1 MQTSEYDNRLY
12 LPLTLKNGLDVLL
25 VHDQQCKK
33 NAVSM
38 AIQAGHFRDPANCEG
53 LLHLLEHML
62 FLGNNVFPEANGLS
76 DYLSHHGG
84 NINAWTGT
92 EFSNFHFEVP
102 SYYLPQS
109 MEQFCQML
117 SAPLLDKEQIEKEIC
132 AIDAEYKLKHK
143 DDLRRLY
150 QVHKET
156 CNPEHPFSQF
166 SVGNQETL
174 GQHSIDDLSLLL
186 RNVHRDFYIAGNMRL
201 CIVSD
206 IPLDI
211 LKELT
216 EQCFSKLRQ
225 TELLE
230 DVKLPPLYLP
240 EQLGVKIHIQ
250 PIQRARRLI
259 ISFALPDTHCFYR
272 SKPLGLIS
280 HIIGDEGHGSLLH
293 YFKQKNWAT
302 SLSAGGGI
310 QGSNFKDYN
319 LNLQL
324 TEYGLEKI
332 DDILEAIFSYL
343 VMLRSDINESWRY
356 QEKITLAKQAFDF
369 SDASKPIDDAI
380 HYANQMFNY
389 PIEHV
394 IAGDYLLD
402 EPDYKTVFY
411 LLDFICPSNMRVKI
425 IHPNAKTNK
434 RAKWYRTPYAINS
447 LEPSLIA
454 KLQNP
459 INIEQLTL
467 PKQNPFIIESTQLKP
482 LDKALEYPAKII
494 DSEGLDLWFGQDHKF
509 KQPKGD
515 CFLSFDCGV
524 VAEGVEVSTYKRL
537 WVAMLMEEFS
547 QEYYQA
553 GVAGLHYH
561 LYPHQAGFSLHTN
574 GFSQKQLDLC
584 MALFDRLNT
593 PHNFERYF
601 DQVRNKH
608 WQALQNT
615 LVNKPI
621 NRLFNRLSVILQRYS
636 YAPVDMLPV
645 VENATIE
652 HIVNV
657 QKQLFDDVFIEGFLH
672 GDWTRQQAE
681 NLGGFLAEKRKLYP
695 SGKRIPRDVINLCGG
710 ERYIHQ
716 VSSQHDDSAAVIYFQ
731 SPSASKEDTAL
742 TILTEQLIASPFFN
756 ILRTEKQLGYLVG
769 SGYMPFNQHPG
780 MAFYVQSPT
789 ISADR
794 LISEIKTFIDDSLN
808 DIKQFETIWPQV
820 KSSVIKQL
828 AENDTNLTMK
838 SQRLWMA
845 IGNDDHEF
853 SSQSKLAGK
862 VDEIE
867 FEQVIQFCQRLLKTN
882 DFGEMVLFCAGKRP
896 NIPYKNGR
904 VITDAAEFKRQAAYI
919 I

>member
-1 MQTSEYDNRLY
+1 LQTSEYDNRLY
-12 LPLTLKNGLDVLL
+12 LPLNLKNGLDVLL
-25 VHDQQCKK
+25 VHDQECKK

-38 AIQAGHFRDPANCEG
+38 AIQAGHFRDPENFEG

-62 FLGNNVFPEANGLS
+62 FLGNKAYPEANGLS
-76 DYLSHHGG
+76 EYLSHHGG

-102 SYYLPQS
+102 SFYLPQS

-117 SAPLLDKEQIEKEIC
+117 SAPLLVSEQIEKEIC
-132 AIDAEYKLKHK
+132 SIDAEYKLKKK

-156 CNPEHPFSQF
+156 CNPAHPFSQF
-166 SVGNQETL
+166 SVGNKETL
-174 GQHSIDDLSLLL
+174 GQHAIDELADLL
-186 RNVHRDFYIAGNMRL
+186 RNVHRDFFIASNMRL

-206 IPLDI
+206 IPLEI

-216 EQCFSKLRQ
+216 EQCFSKIRSA
-225 TELLE
+225 
-230 DVKLPPLYLP
+230 KLPEQIKLPALYLP

-259 ISFALPDTHCFYR
+259 ISFALPDTLPFYR

-332 DDILEAIFSYL
+332 DDILETIFSYMA
-343 VMLRSDINESWRY
+343 MLRRNVTESWRY

-369 SDASKPIDDAI
+369 GDASKSIDDAI

-402 EPDYKTVFY
+402 EPDTESVFH
-411 LLDFICPSNMRVKI
+411 LLDFICPTNMRVKI
-425 IHPNAKTNK
+425 IHPNAKTNR
-434 RAKWYRTPYAINS
+434 RAKWYRTPFAIS
-447 LEPSLIA
+447 PIAPSLLA
-454 KLQNP
+454 KLHNPANVEQLSLPQQNP
-459 INIEQLTL
+459 YIV
-467 PKQNPFIIESTQLKP
+467 QNTHLKP
-482 LDKALEYPAKII
+482 LDKALEYPCKIVNTQ
-494 DSEGLDLWFGQDHKF
+494 GLDLWFGQDHKF

-515 CFLSFDCGV
+515 GFLSFDCAV
-524 VAEGVEVSTYKRL
+524 VAGGVEVSTYKRL

-553 GVAGLHYH
+553 GVAGLNYH

-584 MALFDRLNT
+584 MALFERLNSA
-593 PHNFERYF
+593 HNFERYF
-601 DQVRNKH
+601 EQIRNKH

-652 HIVNV
+652 HIVQV
-657 QKQLFDDVFIEGFLH
+657 QKQMFSEVFIEGFLH
-672 GDWTRQQAE
+672 GDWTQKQAQ
-681 NLGGFLAEKRKLYP
+681 NLGEFLSLKRDLYP
-695 SGKRIPRDVINLCGG
+695 CGNRIPRDVINLCNS
-710 ERYIHQ
+710 ERHIHQ

-756 ILRTEKQLGYLVG
+756 TLRTEKQLGYLVG

-789 ISADR
+789 TSAGR
-794 LISEIKTFIDDSLN
+794 LIDEIKTFIDESLIN
-808 DIKQFETIWPQV
+808 IQQFEKIWPQV

-862 VDEIE
+862 VNEIE
-867 FEQVIQFCQRLLKTN
+867 FEQVIQFCHRLVKTN

-896 NIPYKNGR
+896 NIAFKNGQ
-904 VITDAAEFKRQAAYI
+904 VITDAAEFKRQASYI